1 MTCVQPP
8 ASGHFNPQKT
18 ANDKKRFLEHLWQ
31 AQVDL
36 RARTGQSVTLEAEER
51 EVESRPGRVTVA
63 RTYFH
68 VYQRTS
74 FLREDKRVSSFD
86 FSINR
91 N

>member
-1 MTCVQPP
+1 MTCVHPP
-8 ASGHFNPQKT
+8 LPSNLNPQKT
-18 ANDKKRFLEHLWQ
+18 AHDKKRFLEHLWQ

-51 EVESRPGRVTVA
+51 EVEVRAGRVTVA

-74 FLREDKRVSSFD
+74 FLREEKKVSLDTRVIVF
-86 FSINR
+86 F
-91 N
+91 